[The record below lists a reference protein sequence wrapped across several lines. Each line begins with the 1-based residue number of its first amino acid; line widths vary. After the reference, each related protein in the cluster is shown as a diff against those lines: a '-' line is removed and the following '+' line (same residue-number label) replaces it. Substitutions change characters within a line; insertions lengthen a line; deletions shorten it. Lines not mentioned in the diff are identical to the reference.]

1 MEERWGDTVLNCN
14 ERCWPLQFIAV
25 VANCN
30 AKRVPR
36 QKHCSA
42 VHCNELYAIAAPLQS
57 PQAPRLLRT
66 RVGHCI
72 REFGLVLIFSFAV
85 VGRLVGSP
93 LPGSRGGRHRRYGS
107 AAGGRCGEV
116 AGPLLY
122 CTNVRGGTAK
132 LRFHQGPLSGA
143 AQWRLGCKYLTS
155 AVSGGSANG

>member
-1 MEERWGDTVLNCN
+1 M
-14 ERCWPLQFIAV
+14 QFIAV

-85 VGRLVGSP
+85 VGRPVGST
-93 LPGSRGGRHRRYGS
+93 R
-107 AAGGRCGEV
+107 
-116 AGPLLY
+116 LY
-122 CTNVRGGTAK
+122 PARARATTGTDA
-132 LRFHQGPLSGA
+132 LRMTL
-143 AQWRLGCKYLTS
+143 
-155 AVSGGSANG
+155 